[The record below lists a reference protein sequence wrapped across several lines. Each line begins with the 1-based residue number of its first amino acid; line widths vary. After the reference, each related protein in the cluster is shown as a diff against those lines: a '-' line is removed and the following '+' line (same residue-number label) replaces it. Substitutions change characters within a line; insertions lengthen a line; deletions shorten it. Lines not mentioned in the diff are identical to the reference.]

1 MFNRKLINYTIN
13 TFQKNRL
20 IGIISIIA
28 ILIIPFLIYYKD
40 NGSLESEQSFCPF
53 KMLTGFPCPGCGIT
67 KSIVY
72 FYDGNLYKSLL
83 HHLFGPFVV
92 IISIFFLMKF
102 MIELKTKKVYL
113 NFSYTK
119 RKKIAYTIATILVAY
134 HIIRIAFFIK
144 NNSLNTIIK
153 ESIWQ

>member
-1 MFNRKLINYTIN
+1 LFNRKLINYTIN

-20 IGIISIIA
+20 IGIISIVA

-40 NGSLESEQSFCPF
+40 SGSLESEQSFCPF

-72 FYDGNLYKSLL
+72 FYDGNLLKSFT

-92 IISIFFLMKF
+92 ILSVFFIVKF
-102 MIELKTKKVYL
+102 AIELKTKKVYL

-119 RKKIAYTIATILVAY
+119 RKKIAYSIASILVVY
-134 HIIRIAFFIK
+134 HIIRIMCFIK
-144 NNSLNTIIK
+144 NNSLDTILR